1 MTGVALCNGVF
12 ITDNCK
18 SSSSQCHQTNLYAGL
33 AKEVEKYI
41 HTQSLFRVPTLAWK
55 CPVVRRTFE
64 NLAKISGARKTR
76 QQWATALA
84 ITNGWKPEQP
94 DARISRPL
102 TVTATVNSLMSRKSS
117 KENALLEEAQVFSHF
132 FYTLWIK
139 PSLTYLKIT

>member
-1 MTGVALCNGVF
+1 MFRLKCNVISFRIRLNQIWGRRLFCIIVWGALAKTYWFANSFGFNLSTPSNLFYRQNMTGVALCNGVF

-55 CPVVRRTFE
+55 CPVVRRIFE

-76 QQWATALA
+76 QQ
-84 ITNGWKPEQP
+84 
-94 DARISRPL
+94 
-102 TVTATVNSLMSRKSS
+102 
-117 KENALLEEAQVFSHF
+117 
-132 FYTLWIK
+132 
-139 PSLTYLKIT
+139 